1 MKIKNS
7 FKNLFQLKYRLIKN
21 TTIASILG
29 FVVIATSLGLFLFS
43 GNTLKANIAITS
55 NYTDEWDLVEKETG
69 HATMSYRNGELYV
82 QIING
87 GSNPSSI
94 QARNLGKKVE
104 YDLAY
109 RISFEA
115 RAISSRSINVHVA
128 QRQAPSMIYAEQD
141 FNLTTEMKTYNFS
154 FAMLNT
160 VDDAA
165 IVFNLGSSDS
175 DVYINNVELT
185 IILARKGPYLI
196 GTGNNTE
203 MKVLW
208 QLREYTEDCTLEWGT
223 DTDYSS
229 GSALVKMYG
238 DNQYLH
244 IITGLTPGQKY
255 YYRVNIDDVFYTGSF
270 RTAAHD
276 NETDLKF
283 LVYGDTRTLTRDHNF
298 VASMI
303 NSTLIDD
310 LEYQTFI
317 CHTGDFVENGYFESS
332 WDKEFFGLP
341 NVQIML
347 SQLPLYGVMGNHD
360 GIGNLFRQYFPFPYV
375 GDKNY
380 WSLDYGPA
388 HIVFLDQYNDLNY
401 SGISS
406 DQYNWLANDLAST
419 DKQWK
424 FIILHDNATSVQK
437 NIQPLCEK
445 YDVALVFAGHNHYYA
460 RAVVN
465 GVQHIT
471 TGGGGAPLHQQ
482 PYLGY
487 KNIVAT
493 AKTNHFCKVA
503 IKGDTLTLNA
513 VAIDGTII
521 DSVTL
526 NK

>member
-1 MKIKNS
+1 MKTKKVIGVV
-7 FKNLFQLKYRLIKN
+7 L
-21 TTIASILG
+21 TILLG
-29 FVVIATSLGLFLFS
+29 ILFLV
-43 GNTLKANIAITS
+43 GVGRAGEPI
-55 NYTDEWDLVEKETG
+55 DEWDLVEKDAG
-69 HATMSYRNGELYV
+69 QATMSHQNGELYV

-94 QARNLGKKVE
+94 QVRNLGKKVE
-104 YDLAY
+104 YGLAY

-128 QRQAPSMIYAEQD
+128 QRQVPWMIYAEQD
-141 FNLTTEMKTYNFS
+141 FDLTTGMKTYNFS

-160 VDDAA
+160 VDDAT
-165 IVFNLGSSDS
+165 IVFNLGSSNS
-175 DVYINNVELT
+175 DVYINNVELA
-185 IILARKGPYLI
+185 IVLVRKGPYLI

-208 QLREYTEDCTLEWGT
+208 QLREYTQDCMLEWGT

-229 GSALVKMYG
+229 GSALVKMYA

-270 RTAAHD
+270 RTAPHD
-276 NETDLKF
+276 KETDLKF
-283 LVYGDTRTLTRDHNF
+283 FVYGDTRSLPLVHGS
-298 VASMI
+298 VASAI

-310 LEYQTFI
+310 PEYQTFI

-332 WDKEFFGLP
+332 WDEEFFNCVS
-341 NVQIML
+341 NVQTML
-347 SQLPLYGVMGNHD
+347 SQLPIYGVMGNHD

-388 HIVFLDQYNDLNY
+388 HIVFLDQYNDLFP
-401 SGISS
+401 SPGISS

-424 FIILHDNATSVQK
+424 FIILHEPAWSAGGGHSNATSVQK
-437 NIQPLCEK
+437 NLQPLCEK

-460 RAVVN
+460 RVVVN

-471 TGGGGAPLHQQ
+471 TGGGGAPLHQ
-482 PYLGY
+482 PLPEHE
-487 KNIVAT
+487 NIVAT

-503 IKGDTLTLNA
+503 IKGDTLVLNA
-513 VAIDGTII
+513 VAMDGTII